1 MSPNF
6 RYCLSNDPPP
16 VSSNGWAV
24 IYAGFIIMFLCFFI
38 LLCAYS
44 VTDRAKL
51 VRASGS
57 FSSVVGIFSGGQRFE
72 SGPVALPVA
81 PDMVGADSELA
92 GLYGNIQGMT
102 SDLRMGNE
110 IKVSVN
116 AKGVLLQLSD
126 RILFASGQADILP
139 EARRLIEH
147 VGAIVANH
155 PAYSLRIEGHTDNSP
170 IRNISRYPSNWEL
183 STARAV
189 NVVRYLLDKR
199 LIAADR
205 LLAAGFGEYKPLFP
219 NDTLE
224 NRARNR
230 RVELLFFRSEIKK
243 VVQ

>member
-1 MSPNF
+1 MTPNF
-6 RYCLSNDPPP
+6 RYRLLSDPPP

-44 VTDRAKL
+44 ETDRAKL
-51 VRASGS
+51 ARASGS
-57 FSSVVGIFSGGQRFE
+57 FSTAVGVFTGGQRFE
-72 SGPVALPVA
+72 SGQAPLPVA
-81 PDMVGADSELA
+81 PDMVSADSELA
-92 GLYGNIQGMT
+92 GLYGNIQVMA
-102 SDLRMGNE
+102 SDLGMGDE
-110 IKVSVN
+110 IKVSVYE
-116 AKGVLLQLSD
+116 KGVLLQLSD
-126 RILFASGQADILP
+126 RILFAAGQADILP
-139 EARRLIEH
+139 EAGRLIAH
-147 VGAIVANH
+147 VGVIVANY

-170 IRNISRYPSNWEL
+170 IRSSSRYPSNWEL

-205 LLAAGFGEYKPLFP
+205 LLAAGFGEHKPLFP
-219 NDTLE
+219 NDTPE

-230 RVELLFFRSEIKK
+230 RVELLFFRNEIKK